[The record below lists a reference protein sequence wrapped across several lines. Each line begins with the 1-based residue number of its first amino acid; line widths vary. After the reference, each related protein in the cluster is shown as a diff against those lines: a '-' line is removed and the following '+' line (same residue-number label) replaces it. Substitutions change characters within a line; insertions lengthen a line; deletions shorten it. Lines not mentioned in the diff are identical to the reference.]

1 MRPYSIYIAFISW
14 GGGGK
19 RRPVLVLSEADGFVS
34 VFRITSQFAGKSP
47 GIQAH
52 YLEIIDRQ
60 QAGLDKQ
67 SYIDTGKIVELP
79 IKSIITSNP
88 IGHLSA
94 EDERRLAHFLGV
106 AQMAFER
113 T

>member
-1 MRPYSIYIAFISW
+1 MQPYGIYIAFISW

-19 RRPVLVLSEADGFVS
+19 RRPVLVLSEDDGFVS
-34 VFRITSQFAGKSP
+34 VFRITSQFAGKSH

-52 YLEIIDRQ
+52 YLEIIDWQ
-60 QAGLDKQ
+60 QAGLEKQ

-79 IKSIITSNP
+79 KEAIISINP

-94 EDERRLAHFLGV
+94 ADEQRLAQFLN
-106 AQMAFER
+106 
-113 T
+113 